1 MAIVQILTPAGH
13 LNTEGEI
20 IGSLAVADL
29 SPFVERGIEMWGV
42 CHLATG
48 WGIAAFRSEEVAR
61 AFAGHI
67 CEEDWDD
74 IFARVNAGIHMD
86 AMPEREMLLDVFW
99 RSLHPDSHS
108 IIPIACA
115 PHTPQEIVDWVENH
129 HRGMMGEQN

>member
-1 MAIVQILTPAGH
+1 MPIVQILTPAGH

-67 CEEDWDD
+67 AEFDWDSVY
-74 IFARVNAGIHMD
+74 ARVNAGVKMD
-86 AMPEREMLLDVFW
+86 DMMELPELLDIFW
-99 RSLHPDSHS
+99 RSLHDSHS
-108 IIPIACA
+108 IIPLACA
-115 PHTPQEIVDWVENH
+115 PHTPTEIVQWVENH
-129 HRGMMGEQN
+129 WNAIHGDAN